1 MSTALNIVSARR
13 MELLEIVIIILIAL
27 SILQSLFSVY

>member
-27 SILQSLFSVY
+27 SILQGLFSVY